1 MPADGPFIAKLKQLV
16 QEADYCGK
24 TINREEVLKKLHEF
38 RDLYVDSSFSMD
50 VAIAA
55 KAAVLVFRGAS
66 NAVAGYRRADQ
77 FPVSSSHVR
86 AELKLNK
93 GTSIVE
99 IIKDA
104 TQAAIDEDAEGPND
118 QCVVS
123 IPGYYS
129 KIRMSSSEAH
139 VFPHE
144 IWLQVGCRETPMHVD
159 HGRTVAYL
167 PPCQQKA
174 FKIWVFFR
182 AMKDA
187 RSIRVGKTENSMN
200 RVLGASCSS
209 TIWSFTLLLSP
220 MKPRRWTKRS
230 GSQSQ
235 VMS

>member
-66 NAVAGYRRADQ
+66 NAVAGY
-77 FPVSSSHVR
+77 
-86 AELKLNK
+86 L
-93 GTSIVE
+93 
-99 IIKDA
+99 
-104 TQAAIDEDAEGPND
+104 
-118 QCVVS
+118 
-123 IPGYYS
+123 
-129 KIRMSSSEAH
+129 
-139 VFPHE
+139 
-144 IWLQVGCRETPMHVD
+144 GCRETPMHVD

-200 RVLGASCSS
+200 RVLGASSKTLDEEKWVAIAGNVVILKQDRLFAHRYAMQAAVAVAKGTRPAWERVLPAFCAMEGRV
-209 TIWSFTLLLSP
+209 WRPNSFEAEKSKFIAKVEEDP
-220 MKPRRWTKRS
+220 KFAARRNATTAGIKKKENRKRKRHT
-230 GSQSQ
+230 Q
-235 VMS
+235 